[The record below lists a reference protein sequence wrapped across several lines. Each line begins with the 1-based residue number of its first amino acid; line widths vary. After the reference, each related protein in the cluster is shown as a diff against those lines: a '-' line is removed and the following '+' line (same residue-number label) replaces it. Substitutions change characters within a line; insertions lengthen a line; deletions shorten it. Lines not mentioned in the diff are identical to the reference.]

1 MTDGLCRTG
10 AKDLVDPHPD
20 SVKAGKIAAR
30 VLKEISEM
38 AQPNEKLIR
47 LCSHAE
53 KKIVEYGGKPAFPLN
68 VCINNIAAHRTS
80 PQSDS
85 NTIPEFGLVK
95 IDVGVHINGH
105 IADTAL
111 TVDIDGSLEGFVAAT
126 EDALEETLELLR
138 PGSSLGDLGKRI
150 EKVIKAYGLRPIR
163 NLSGHN
169 IKRFNLHAG
178 KTLPNVSMR
187 GTPEVEVGEYY
198 AIEPYATSGSGK
210 VVETDH
216 VYIFSNVLDAEPLDS
231 TTEKLRQYLRE
242 RYGPLPFAM
251 RWVKT
256 KDDKVD
262 VLKEFRTLLKH
273 KAISGIPMLI
283 EKSDRPVSMSEHTV
297 FVSDQGPIV
306 LTKSD

>member
-1 MTDGLCRTG
+1 M
-10 AKDLVDPHPD
+10 VDPHPD

-30 VLKEISEM
+30 VLREVSEM
-38 AQPNEKLIR
+38 AKPNEKLIR

-53 KKIVEYGGKPAFPLN
+53 KKIVEYGGKPAFPTN
-68 VCINNIAAHRTS
+68 VCVNNIAAHRTS
-80 PQSDS
+80 PDSDS
-85 NTIPEFGLVK
+85 STIPEFGLVK
-95 IDVGVHINGH
+95 LDIGVHVNGH

-126 EDALEETLELLR
+126 EDALKEALELLR
-138 PGSSLGDLGKRI
+138 PDSSLGDLGKRI

-163 NLSGHN
+163 NLGGHN
-169 IKRFNLHAG
+169 ITRFNLHAG
-178 KTLPNVSMR
+178 KTVPNVTMR
-187 GTPEVEVGEYY
+187 GTPKVEVGEYY

-216 VYIFSNVLDAEPLDS
+216 IYIFSNVLDAKPMEG

-242 RYGPLPFAM
+242 RYGPLPFAI

-256 KDDKVD
+256 KDEKVD
-262 VLKEFRTLLKH
+262 VLSEFRMLLKH
-273 KAISGIPMLI
+273 KAISGNPMLI

-297 FVSDQGPIV
+297 FVSEHGPIV
-306 LTKSD
+306 LTESD

>member
-1 MTDGLCRTG
+1 
-10 AKDLVDPHPD
+10 LVDPHPD

-30 VLKEISEM
+30 VLKEVSEM
-38 AQPNEKLIR
+38 TQPNEKLIR

-53 KKIVEYGGKPAFPLN
+53 QKIVEYGGKPAFPMN

-80 PQSDS
+80 PHSDS
-85 NTIPEFGLVK
+85 STIPEFGLVK
-95 IDVGVHINGH
+95 LDVGVHVNGH

-150 EKVIKAYGLRPIR
+150 EKVIKAYGLRSIKD
-163 NLSGHN
+163 LSGHN
-169 IKRFNLHAG
+169 IARFNLHAG

-187 GTPEVEVGEYY
+187 GTPGVEVGEYY

-216 VYIFSNVLDAEPLDS
+216 IYIFSNVLDAEPVEG
-231 TTEKLRQYLRE
+231 TTEKLRLYLRE

-256 KDDKVD
+256 KDEKVD
-262 VLKEFRTLLKH
+262 VVNEFRMLLKH
-273 KAISGIPMLI
+273 KAITGHPMLI
-283 EKSDRPVSMSEHTV
+283 EKSGRPVSMSEHTV

-306 LTKSD
+306 LTKFD